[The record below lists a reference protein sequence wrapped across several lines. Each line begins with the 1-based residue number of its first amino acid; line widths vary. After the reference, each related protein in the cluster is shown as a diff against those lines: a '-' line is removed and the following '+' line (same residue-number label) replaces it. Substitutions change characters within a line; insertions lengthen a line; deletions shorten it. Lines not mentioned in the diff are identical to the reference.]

1 MSVESRRIAQKW
13 RRANRANKI
22 GAIDEPR
29 LAISHELVGNIF
41 ARATREEIQ
50 ERIKR
55 MHALKIM
62 WRGDIPRYVLREFD
76 S

>member
-1 MSVESRRIAQKW
+1 MSTESRRIAQRW

-29 LAISHELVGNIF
+29 LAISHELVGRIF

-62 WRGDIPRYVLREFD
+62 WRGDIPRNVLRNFD